1 MCANCAKIVLV
12 FQRIKIR
19 TIFMLALGFLALAP
33 APVNAEE
40 PRHAVSID
48 LLLPV
53 MAPVSVAAGEMAWI
67 PLNVKV
73 QQVLT
78 DHLALMGKAGLNYSW
93 GTGEK
98 ILEVNPMLALEWRPF
113 HKGLRGFYLGPSIFF
128 SYCNYW
134 NDDAV
139 VDNPDHSYRIAV
151 GGNLGWQFLV
161 RSNLT
166 IDVTFGLGYGYD
178 SEVDRNGVAKS
189 GFSVDESIAGIF
201 IGYSF

>member
-1 MCANCAKIVLV
+1 MCSNSTLMLV
-12 FQRIKIR
+12 
-19 TIFMLALGFLALAP
+19 LGFLTLAP
-33 APVNAEE
+33 APAKAEE

-53 MAPVSVAAGEMAWI
+53 MAPVSVATGEMAWI

-78 DHLALMGKAGLNYSW
+78 DQLALMGKGGLAYSW
-93 GTGEK
+93 GEGEK
-98 ILEVNPMLALEWRPF
+98 ILEVNPVLALEWRPF
-113 HKGLRGFYLGPSIFF
+113 HRGLRGFYLGPHLLV

-134 NDDAV
+134 NDYAV

-151 GGNLGWQFLV
+151 GVHLGWQFLV

-166 IDVTFGLGYGYD
+166 IDLTFGLGYGYD
-178 SEVDRNGVAKS
+178 AEVDRHGVAKT
-189 GFSVDESIAGIF
+189 GFSVDESLAGVF
-201 IGYSF
+201 IGYVF